1 MKKHLLII
9 IIAVAAVFLLP
20 EMLQAQKT
28 VTTVT
33 SKEKKEAEVLAR
45 EKAEQ
50 EKLLQERQLDQ
61 VRIQIDSLRGRRFIG
76 QVPVGDIKVD
86 VYSHQG
92 SLQGFQ
98 SRGMPRTSWDFSRS
112 LNDNSS
118 VKEYV
123 FEVEKDMK
131 NLSMSISGM
140 SRSGEIRISILM
152 PGNKSYS
159 EVVIDEFGNLNWRK
173 SFELNEDSKDKI
185 GVWKFKVST
194 KKASGNFRI
203 SLSAT

>member
-1 MKKHLLII
+1 
-9 IIAVAAVFLLP
+9 
-20 EMLQAQKT
+20 
-28 VTTVT
+28 
-33 SKEKKEAEVLAR
+33 
-45 EKAEQ
+45 
-50 EKLLQERQLDQ
+50 
-61 VRIQIDSLRGRRFIG
+61 
-76 QVPVGDIKVD
+76 
-86 VYSHQG
+86 
-92 SLQGFQ
+92 
-98 SRGMPRTSWDFSRS
+98 
-112 LNDNSS
+112 
-118 VKEYV
+118 
-123 FEVEKDMK
+123 
-131 NLSMSISGM
+131 M